1 MWLITPHGDRYG
13 ASGTWKTRYLINLIC
28 FSRANICN
36 YIHLLLVI
44 LPTRCEFGMM
54 EHRHLLHK
62 HISQICEAQL
72 DLILFYSHSM
82 NQPKYICCLRGKG
95 FKTNMKMGLN
105 QITLL
110 LTTRK
115 FSSGHPS
122 PLRTHIKIW
131 PERVSG
137 IRNEMSVWWMKG
149 INLHRPVS
157 QVSWKFLSTEFPVDR
172 MEKRKRSRLSVNH
185 THCVLS
191 FGVNRKNSRFPLY
204 HFTE

>member
-1 MWLITPHGDRYG
+1 MSSIVGCSSGNSVYTFALNVVDHTARRGDRCG
-13 ASGTWKTRYLINLIC
+13 ASGRWKTWYLINLIC
-28 FSRANICN
+28 FPRVNICN

-82 NQPKYICCLRGKG
+82 NQPKYICCCLCGKG

-122 PLRTHIKIW
+122 PL
-131 PERVSG
+131 PSA
-137 IRNEMSVWWMKG
+137 
-149 INLHRPVS
+149 
-157 QVSWKFLSTEFPVDR
+157 
-172 MEKRKRSRLSVNH
+172 H
-185 THCVLS
+185 T
-191 FGVNRKNSRFPLY
+191 
-204 HFTE
+204 